1 MQKPIVINSFL
12 DVTTCYMAH
21 VMFQSTLEEYA
32 DQFEIG
38 LATVTRGFLIIGATN
53 MIGLMAT
60 GLVRHYYLWH
70 VNVI

>member
-1 MQKPIVINSFL
+1 
-12 DVTTCYMAH
+12 MAH